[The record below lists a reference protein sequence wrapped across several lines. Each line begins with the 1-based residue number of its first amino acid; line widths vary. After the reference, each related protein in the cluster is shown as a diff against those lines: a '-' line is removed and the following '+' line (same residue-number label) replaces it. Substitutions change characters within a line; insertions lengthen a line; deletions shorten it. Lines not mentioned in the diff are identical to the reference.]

1 MVKTVN
7 SKIPHHPHG
16 ATPDTGHP
24 LTTPNIIRFTILGL
38 LWLGLV
44 AYILTHAPVTLYTI
58 FVCVAS
64 WIIIFVPMYKKY
76 VKNRK

>member
-1 MVKTVN
+1 M
-7 SKIPHHPHG
+7 
-16 ATPDTGHP
+16 
-24 LTTPNIIRFTILGL
+24 TTSNIIRFVILGL

-44 AYILTHAPVTLYTI
+44 VYILMNSQVTLYTL

-76 VKNRK
+76 VRKQK

>member
-1 MVKTVN
+1 M
-7 SKIPHHPHG
+7 
-16 ATPDTGHP
+16 TPA
-24 LTTPNIIRFTILGL
+24 NIARFTILGI

-44 AYILTHAPVTLYTI
+44 VYIFLHAQITFYTI

-76 VKNRK
+76 VRKNK